1 MITSILNVTAISLSM
16 YKIKEFVEISSSIFF
31 MKTNFDNIHSFNAH
45 FVVVVETKCKQKYN
59 YSISKLVDF

>member
-1 MITSILNVTAISLSM
+1 M